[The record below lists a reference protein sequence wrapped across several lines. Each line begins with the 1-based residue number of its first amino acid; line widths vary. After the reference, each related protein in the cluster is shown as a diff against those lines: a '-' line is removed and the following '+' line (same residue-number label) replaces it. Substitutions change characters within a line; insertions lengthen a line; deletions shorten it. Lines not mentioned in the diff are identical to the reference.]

1 VDFDSPIRSRISS
14 SGFNQYDMKEFK
26 GTPGKW
32 LAKLENGRNAH
43 DIIVDR
49 EDYAWVASVHQQFHD
64 VATVEQAEA
73 NAKLIAAAPELLE
86 LAFKFR
92 SDLIN
97 MLHQSPARDNRIA
110 QIDEVINKAI
120 S

>member
-1 VDFDSPIRSRISS
+1 
-14 SGFNQYDMKEFK
+14 MKEFK
-26 GTPGKW
+26 GTPDKW
-32 LAKLENGRNAH
+32 LAKLEDGRNAH

-73 NAKLIAAAPELLE
+73 SAKLIAAAPKLLE
-86 LAFKFR
+86 ALILARAVILSKR
-92 SDLIN
+92 DMDGLSPKGSEILNKIN
-97 MLHQSPARDNRIA
+97 SA
-110 QIDEVINKAI
+110 INKAL